1 MKQITLDIGLPA
13 GPTLA
18 SFIAGPNQDALQHL
32 QIWLGDML
40 PPRSSTACDALPPEG
55 ANFAL
60 GRPGGENAA
69 RPMRSPVPTY
79 LWGES
84 GSGKSHL
91 LHALRDALTAR
102 GEPVGW
108 LDPACHAPAEFNP
121 AWSVVLMDD
130 VQAFNAVQQHAAFNW
145 FVNAMGVT
153 DGQPRSVLAAG
164 ALPPA
169 DLPLR
174 DDLRSRLGWGH
185 VFQLRAL
192 NEPERRLVLQQQAQT
207 RGIALPDE
215 VVDFIL
221 SRFSRDLGSLS
232 QLLAQLDHYAL
243 QTQRAITIPLVRAM
257 LDNE

>member
-1 MKQITLDIGLPA
+1 MKQIALDIGLPA

-18 SFIAGPNQDALQHL
+18 SFLPGPNQDALQHL
-32 QIWLGDML
+32 QLWI
-40 PPRSSTACDALPPEG
+40 
-55 ANFAL
+55 
-60 GRPGGENAA
+60 GEADVPA
-69 RPMRSPVPTY
+69 MRSPVPTY
-79 LWGES
+79 LWGEG

-91 LHALRDALTAR
+91 LFALRDTLTAR
-102 GEPVGW
+102 GEQVGW
-108 LDPACHAPAEFNP
+108 LDPAHDTPAEFNP

-130 VQAFNAVQQHAAFNW
+130 VHAFSPVQQHAAFNW

-185 VFQLRAL
+185 VFHLRVL
-192 NEPERRLVLQQQAQT
+192 TEPERREVLRQQAQA
-207 RGIALPDE
+207 RGILLPAE

-221 SRFSRDLGSLS
+221 NRFSRDLGSLS